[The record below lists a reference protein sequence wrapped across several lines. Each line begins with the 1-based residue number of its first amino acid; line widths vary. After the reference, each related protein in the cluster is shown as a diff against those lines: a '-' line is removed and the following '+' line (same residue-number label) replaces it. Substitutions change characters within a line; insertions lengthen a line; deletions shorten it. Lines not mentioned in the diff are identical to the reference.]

1 MEYRATM
8 KENTISLRLIA
19 AFHIYFDLEEK
30 NIYLVG

>member
-1 MEYRATM
+1 MERRVTM

-19 AFHIYFDLEEK
+19 TFYLYCDLEEK